1 MTTLQTVAVIGA
13 GVIGRGV
20 AQDCAEHELD
30 VVLVDRDPAILE
42 AALAEIRQQAR
53 LYAMLRKRTH
63 DPVRVLSRIHAT
75 TSLESIGAA
84 DVVVE
89 NVTEH
94 EEIKAA
100 VWDGLAR
107 WARTDALLAA
117 NTSCI
122 PIASFAARVPR
133 PERVVGLHFMNP
145 VALTTMVEV
154 VRGQATHDETL
165 SAALAFLRRLDK
177 TGIVVAD
184 RPGFAI
190 NRVLMPTLNEAIWV
204 VHDGVASAVDVD
216 RLFIG
221 CLGHKMGPL
230 ATADLIGLDTV
241 LRSLDVLHASSGDPK
256 FAPCPLLVRLVSE
269 GHLGR
274 KSGRGFFFHGAA
286 EEAS

>member
-1 MTTLQTVAVIGA
+1 MTPLQTIAVVGA

-30 VVLVDRDPAILE
+30 VILVDRDEAILD
-42 AALAEIRQQAR
+42 AALEEIRQQAR

-63 DPVRVLSRIHAT
+63 DPARVLSRIRAT
-75 TSLESIGAA
+75 TSIDAIGAA

-89 NVTEH
+89 NVTEQT
-94 EEIKAA
+94 EIKEA
-100 VWDGLAR
+100 VWDALAR
-107 WARTDALLAA
+107 FARADALLAA

-122 PIASFAARVPR
+122 PIASFAARVAR

-154 VRGQATHDETL
+154 VRGAATHDATL
-165 SAALAFLRRLDK
+165 ADALAFVGRLGK

-190 NRVLMPTLNEAIWV
+190 NRVLMPTLNEAMWV
-204 VHDGVASAVDVD
+204 VHDQVASAADVD
-216 RLFIG
+216 RLFTG

-241 LRSLDVLHASSGDPK
+241 LRSLDVLHAASGDPK
-256 FAPCPLLVRLVSE
+256 FAPCPLLVKLVSE
-269 GHLGR
+269 GRLGR
-274 KSGRGFFFHGAA
+274 KSGRGFFDHGS
-286 EEAS
+286 EEAP